1 MKRQTP
7 RRRTVPTQQGHP
19 QAEAVGITIINNR
32 SKEVLHQEQHE
43 QQSISESLINPAHVS
58 VSLAATKNLGD
69 FESARVSVMITRP
82 CKDTPED
89 IERVYKECS
98 EWADGKI
105 VEEVGKV

>member
-7 RRRTVPTQQGHP
+7 RKRPVPVCQGHP
-19 QAEAVGITIINNR
+19 QAEATSATTINNR
-32 SKEVLHQEQHE
+32 TKEVLHQEQHGK
-43 QQSISESLINPAHVS
+43 QSVSESLINPAHVS

-82 CKDTPED
+82 CKDTPEE
-89 IERVYKECS
+89 IERVYRECS
-98 EWADGKI
+98 EWADAKI